1 MCDVRDD
8 RTSFPKRKFF
18 WMGVF
23 DSISGVLVLF
33 GAVHT
38 SGSNQALLTNAVIPV
53 TMALS
58 YVILKQRFVRTE
70 YIGSTVIMLGVATV
84 MLPQMFPSFS
94 AFSSEQDSG
103 GDIGQDDNSDLP
115 LFNFLFLLSNVPGAL
130 SSIYKELAFVDADI
144 DANYLQAWVSLW
156 QSLFGFALIPLNTL
170 QFLGPQAVAWDK
182 LWSSFVDGGW
192 CLLGYNVLVPP
203 HCTSHHVTDSSLP
216 PCDDCEGAWIP
227 IAAYIVFN
235 MLFNVYTVLLIKYGS
250 ATLMF
255 IIMTLRLPMIQWAF
269 SVRAFN
275 DPPDSFGWAAGIGL
289 TVILLGLVV
298 YRWPTKRG
306 KAKADGGEG
315 RDGEVTLRLEE
326 GLVDLQRAKT
336 TGGMRVGDYGMDVEE
351 DDRMF
356 VIPLMGLHTQLFAAR
371 HHRQQTRLRLR
382 RTGSEIRSSL
392 YEKLGVHS
400 PYMGRNSP
408 MPRGRSPMEPGSG
421 ARVSSPL
428 LAGNRRSRTPP
439 VAYGSLGERK
449 EAG

>member
-1 MCDVRDD
+1 
-8 RTSFPKRKFF
+8 
-18 WMGVF
+18 MGVF
-23 DSISGVLVLF
+23 DSISGVLTLF

-70 YIGSTVIMLGVATV
+70 YAGSFIIMLGITTV
-84 MLPQMFPSFS
+84 LLPQMFPSYT

-115 LFNFLFLLSNVPGAL
+115 LFNFLFLLSVVPGAL

-170 QFLGPQAVAWDK
+170 KFLGPQAVAWDR

-203 HCTSHHVTDSSLP
+203 HCTNHHIPDSSLP
-216 PCDDCEGAWIP
+216 PCDDCESAWIP
-227 IAAYIVFN
+227 IVAYIVFN
-235 MLFNVYTVLLIKYGS
+235 LLFNVYTVLLIKYGS

-275 DPPDSFGWAAGIGL
+275 DPPDSFGLAAGMGL

-298 YRWPTKRG
+298 YRWPSRRG
-306 KAKADGGEG
+306 KKLDEARG
-315 RDGEVTLRLEE
+315 RDGELVLRLEQ
-326 GLVDLQRAKT
+326 GDGLQRAKT
-336 TGGMRVGDYGMDVEE
+336 TGGMRVGDYRLGDYGTDGDE
-351 DDRMF
+351 DERF

-371 HHRQQTRLRLR
+371 HHRQQTRLRLQ

-408 MPRGRSPMEPGSG
+408 MPRRSPVEPSSG
-421 ARVSSPL
+421 ARVNSPL
-428 LAGNRRSRTPP
+428 LGGHRRSRTPP
-439 VAYGSLGERK
+439 IVYGSLGERR
-449 EAG
+449 ETG

>member
-1 MCDVRDD
+1 
-8 RTSFPKRKFF
+8 
-18 WMGVF
+18 MGVF
-23 DSISGVLVLF
+23 DSVSGVLTLF

-70 YIGSTVIMLGVATV
+70 YIGSFIIMLGIATV
-84 MLPQMFPSFS
+84 LLPQMFPSYT

-115 LFNFLFLLSNVPGAL
+115 LFNFLFLLSVVPGAL

-170 QFLGPQAVAWDK
+170 KFLGPQAVAWDK

-203 HCTSHHVTDSSLP
+203 HCTNHHIPDSALP

-227 IAAYIVFN
+227 IVAYIVFN
-235 MLFNVYTVLLIKYGS
+235 LLFNVYTVLLIKYGS

-275 DPPDSFGWAAGIGL
+275 DPPDSFGWAAGMGL
-289 TVILLGLVV
+289 AAILLGLVV
-298 YRWPTKRG
+298 YRWPVKRG
-306 KAKADGGEG
+306 RKKAEEGAGGDGG
-315 RDGEVTLRLEE
+315 VVLKLEE
-326 GLVDLQRAKT
+326 GRLQRAKT
-336 TGGMRVGDYGMDVEE
+336 TGGMGVGDYGPDADE
-351 DDRMF
+351 DERF
-356 VIPLMGLHTQLFAAR
+356 VMPLMGLHTQLFAAR
-371 HHRQQTRLRLR
+371 HHRQQTRLRLQ

-400 PYMGRNSP
+400 PYIGRNSP
-408 MPRGRSPMEPGSG
+408 LPRGRSPLEPSSG
-421 ARVSSPL
+421 ARVNSPL
-428 LAGNRRSRTPP
+428 LGGQRRSRTPP
-439 VAYGSLGERK
+439 VLYGSIGERK
-449 EAG
+449 EAD